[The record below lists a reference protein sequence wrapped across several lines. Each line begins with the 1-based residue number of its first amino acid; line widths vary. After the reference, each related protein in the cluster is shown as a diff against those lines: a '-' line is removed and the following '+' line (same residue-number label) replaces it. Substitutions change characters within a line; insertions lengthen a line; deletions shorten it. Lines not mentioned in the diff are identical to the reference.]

1 MFMSA
6 PAIKHDDELYQLLRE
21 EQIEEFNSRRAGGER
36 CDLTHCDFRGLD
48 LRGLNADGIDFTGS
62 YFRQTDLRGVNFAK
76 SCLRECSLNGA
87 KISGVYFPMDL
98 APEEINL
105 SMAHGTR
112 MRYRPRPV
120 AKSKVVKAVAKKP
133 AP

>member
-1 MFMSA
+1 MSA
-6 PAIKHDDELYQLLRE
+6 PAIKHDNVLYQLLRE
-21 EQIEEFNSRRAGGER
+21 EQVEEFNSRRAGGER

-87 KISGVYFPMDL
+87 KISGVYFPMEL

-105 SMAHGTR
+105 SMTHGTR
-112 MRYRPRPV
+112 MRYRPVTR
-120 AKSKVVKAVAKKP
+120 SKVVKAVPKKP
-133 AP
+133 AQ

>member
-1 MFMSA
+1 MSV
-6 PAIKHDDELYQLLRE
+6 PAIKHDNVLYQLLRE
-21 EQIEEFNSRRAGGER
+21 EQVEEFNSRRAGGER

-87 KISGVYFPMDL
+87 KISGVYFPMEL

-105 SMAHGTR
+105 SMTHGTR
-112 MRYRPRPV
+112 MRYRPVTR
-120 AKSKVVKAVAKKP
+120 SKVVKAVPKKP
-133 AP
+133 AQ